1 MSNLSRI
8 AGILFIFFLVSNIA
22 FAQESDGKKYEL
34 VKIAFTGNSTFSEGV
49 LKSKII
55 SQETPLWIWKF
66 LNKFS
71 ALGRPPE
78 LFDSLRIK
86 SDVRALREFYNTNG
100 FFETS
105 IKASIEKNTNDL
117 EVILT
122 YNIVEGTASLFGKA
136 RVEGIKSI
144 HRELRDEVEKLFE
157 LDTTVRYNEAII
169 RGKIEQSLQ
178 LYENNGYMFARF
190 DSTVIIKDTA
200 RRRADISIHFNTG
213 GRLKIQELVI
223 DKKGEGAY
231 DVDIELLKRIVG
243 IDKEEY
249 YSLEKIRLSQIRL
262 YRTGLFNSVVISP
275 LTSDTSSGHVPIL
288 VSCNVGM
295 LHEVSPE
302 ILMNNQQNTFNIG
315 LGATIIRKN
324 FLGEARKLTI
334 AGSGGVQDF
343 FTISPAK
350 LIKGLNFRD
359 SSFYG
364 FIDGTARIEQP
375 YVFNRPVFGIL
386 EGYFRL
392 YKDLYSNKRNYG
404 GKLSFE
410 FELPSY
416 TFINFL
422 TAFYNFEVADELF
435 SGVSGVKMLNN
446 TLSVFGADMKSTKT
460 DDPLYPTRGYNL
472 SLVVEEANSLTY
484 AVSKLINPDFKEP
497 LFYKVMGTIGL
508 YSPLREN
515 STAVGG
521 LKLKAGH
528 LQSFSGDANEV
539 PSTRKFFAGGS
550 NSLRGWRAR
559 ELAPTKI
566 ISINNE
572 EVILSGGNFI
582 FETSLEFRYRTK
594 SDFGFVG
601 FVDAGNT
608 WSDYT
613 KFRFRDFSV
622 ASGIGLRYYTVIA
635 PFRIDFGIKTY
646 DPASTK
652 KIFERPFLKELF
664 EFHFG
669 IGEAF

>member
-1 MSNLSRI
+1 MVISAI
-8 AGILFIFFLVSNIA
+8 AILFYSNGL
-22 FAQESDGKKYEL
+22 AQSSDKVKYEL
-34 VKIAFTGNSTFSEGV
+34 VKIRFTGNKAFSESV
-49 LKSKII
+49 LKSKIV
-55 SQETPLWIWKF
+55 SQETPLWIWKI
-66 LNKFS
+66 LNKIS
-71 ALGRPPE
+71 SLGRPPE
-78 LFDSLRIK
+78 IFDSLSIR
-86 SDVRALREFYNTNG
+86 SDIRAVKEYYNTNG

-105 IKASIEKNTNDL
+105 VKAEIEKDTANQKVTLNYLVD
-117 EVILT
+117 
-122 YNIVEGTASLFGKA
+122 EGNPSRFGKI
-136 RVEGIKSI
+136 RVEGIKSLYPDLKTDI
-144 HRELRDEVEKLFE
+144 VKLFE
-157 LDTTVRYNEAII
+157 TDTTARYTESFI
-169 RGKIEQSLQ
+169 RGRIDQALQ
-178 LYENNGYMFARF
+178 LFENNGYMFARF
-190 DSTVIIKDTA
+190 DSTVIIKDTSRGA
-200 RRRADISIHFNTG
+200 ADITVYFNIG
-213 GRLKIQELVI
+213 GRHKIQELI
-223 DKKGEGAY
+223 IEKKGEGAY
-231 DVDIELLKRIVG
+231 DVDKELLRRIVG
-243 IDKEEY
+243 IETEQY

-275 LTSDTSSGHVPIL
+275 LTSDTASGYVPLL

-302 ILMNNQQNTFNIG
+302 ILMNNQQNTFNLG

-350 LIKGLNFRD
+350 LIKGLDFRD

-375 YVFNRPVFGIL
+375 YVFNKPIFGIL
-386 EGYFRL
+386 EGYFRV
-392 YKDLYSNKRNYG
+392 YKDIFSNKRNYG
-404 GKLSFE
+404 GKLSLE

-422 TAFYNFEVADELF
+422 TVFYNFEVADELF

-472 SLVVEEANSLTY
+472 SLILEEANSLTY
-484 AVSKLINPDFKEP
+484 AISKLINPEFKEP
-497 LFYKVMGTIGL
+497 LFYKVVGTIGL
-508 YSPLREN
+508 YSPLSDN
-515 STAVGG
+515 SMSVGG
-521 LKLKAGH
+521 LKFKVGH

-550 NSLRGWRAR
+550 NSIRGWRAR
-559 ELAPTKI
+559 EITPTRTI
-566 ISINNE
+566 QINNE
-572 EVILSGGNFI
+572 DVILSGGNFN

-594 SDFGFVG
+594 SDIGIVG

-613 KFRFRDFSV
+613 KFRFRDFAV
-622 ASGIGLRYYTVIA
+622 ASGVGLRYYTVIA

-646 DPASTK
+646 DPFVK
-652 KIFERPFLKELF
+652 KRIFERPFLKELF